1 MSLQR
6 TPPGKFAS
14 DTDIP
19 ATIDIGFVNSRK
31 RKQPDCDGAQTL
43 DCIERLSKTISNEL
57 TKITSTLTDINNKM
71 TKLQNDNIN
80 INKSLGETNERLS
93 EIEKSLNFLSER
105 QDGFETRLKALEG
118 QITRTPDLTIQ
129 LATIENKISLME
141 QQARQCN
148 LEISNIK
155 ERRGEN
161 LVQIV
166 ENLGNIIKQPIRA
179 ADVVAVHRVP
189 HADQNNKRPKNIIV
203 KFTSRILRDN
213 FISASRATK
222 GLNSTMLSITGSP
235 APLYV
240 NEHLTL
246 NNKILFRQ
254 SREAA
259 KKHGFRYVWVKHGV
273 ILARK
278 TDTSPVI
285 AIRTD
290 QDIEKFK

>member
-6 TPPGKFAS
+6 TPPGKCAS

-19 ATIDIGFVNSRK
+19 ATLDIGFVNIRK
-31 RKQPDCDGAQTL
+31 RKQPDSDEAQTIE
-43 DCIERLSKTISNEL
+43 CIERLSITVSTEL
-57 TKITSTLTDINNKM
+57 AKITSALTNINNNM

-80 INKSLGETNERLS
+80 IKKSLGVTNDRLS

-105 QDGFETRLKALEG
+105 QDGFETRLKILED
-118 QITRTPDLTIQ
+118 QVTHTSDLTIQ
-129 LATIENKISLME
+129 MAAMENKISSME

-148 LEISNIK
+148 LEISNIQD
-155 ERRGEN
+155 RRGEN
-161 LVQIV
+161 LFQIV
-166 ENLGNIIKQPIRA
+166 ENLGNAIKQPIRA

-189 HADQNNKRPKNIIV
+189 HADQKNTRPKNIIV

-213 FISASRATK
+213 IISAARATK
-222 GLNSTMLSITGSP
+222 GLNTTMLSITGSP
-235 APLYV
+235 MPVYV

-254 SREAA
+254 SRDAA
-259 KKHGFRYVWVKHGV
+259 KKNDFRYVWVKHGV

-278 TDTSPVI
+278 ADTSPVI
-285 AIRTD
+285 AIRSN
-290 QDIEKFK
+290 QDIEKIK